1 MDQTDR
7 QTDKNLDTSSQSF
20 CIAEFPKSS
29 FPISSARSMVPWELP
44 RERLAGALGPRVTQ
58 ETSLEKQ

>member
-29 FPISSARSMVPWELP
+29 FPISSARSMVPTAQEHNVCSAHWQ
-44 RERLAGALGPRVTQ
+44 AGNCP
-58 ETSLEKQ
+58 EKD